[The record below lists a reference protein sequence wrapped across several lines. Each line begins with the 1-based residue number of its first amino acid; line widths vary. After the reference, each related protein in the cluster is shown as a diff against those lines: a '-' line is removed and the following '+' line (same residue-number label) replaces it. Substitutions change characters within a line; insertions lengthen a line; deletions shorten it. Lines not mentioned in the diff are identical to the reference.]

1 MKATLDVLDE
11 RLRRLLAQPCGR
23 AARIACAALVLL
35 GFAGVM
41 MTRSLALGH
50 HAATAVMMCLPLAA
64 MLVFA
69 MQIAREHEQG
79 ALGAL
84 LLGALCAAGMLAR
97 VSFLERSSGDYE
109 IYLADWLQKLAGGSF
124 AEGMR
129 QNIGEYNV
137 LYQYI
142 LFVITRLP
150 VPSLYAVKAV
160 SFIGD
165 AFLAGAA
172 ATLAQKDGKKSAAA
186 FGLALLLPTVALN
199 GGMFAQCDSLYAACA
214 LWGLALALERKPAG
228 AAVCFAL
235 SLAFKLQAVFLLPM
249 VAVLWA
255 DRKLRLL
262 PSTKRGERAAG
273 ALLVLVVAAVCTALP
288 ALLGGKSIG
297 ALLSIYSAQTG
308 LYTGLT
314 YNAPSFFALMNTT
327 GLDVYAYGNFGM
339 ALAFGACALL
349 VACGVKQAGKLTREG
364 YLRLALLLPLAIVFF
379 LPRMHERYFYLADI
393 LSAVLAAK
401 NKKAAPI
408 CALVALASLG
418 SYWETALPLS
428 FCALMMFAALILTL
442 RHTQREENVI

>member
-1 MKATLDVLDE
+1 MRAALDRLDE
-11 RLRRLLAQPCGR
+11 RLREGLIKPTGRTGQGISAVLTVLAFILL
-23 AARIACAALVLL
+23 
-35 GFAGVM
+35 M
-41 MTRSLALGH
+41 MTRTLNLIADAQMSVRI
-50 HAATAVMMCLPLAA
+50 ATAVCLALPLAV

-69 MQIAREHEQG
+69 LRSEKS
-79 ALGAL
+79 
-84 LLGALCAAGMLAR
+84 LLGTWGLCALCAAAMLAR
-97 VSFLERSSGDYE
+97 VSFIERSAGDYE
-109 IYLADWLQKLAGGSF
+109 YYLADWLQKLSAGSF
-124 AEGMR
+124 ADGMR

-142 LFVITRLP
+142 LFIITRLP
-150 VPSLYAVKAV
+150 VPPLYAVKAV

-172 ATLAQKDGKKSAAA
+172 ASLAEKDGKPNMAA
-186 FGLALLLPTVALN
+186 FGAMLLLPTVVLN

-214 LWGLALALERKPAG
+214 LWGLALALREKPAR

-255 DRKLRLL
+255 DRKLRLSDAL
-262 PSTKRGERAAG
+262 VFLATLAA
-273 ALLVLVVAAVCTALP
+273 TALP

-297 ALLSIYSAQTG
+297 ALLSSYTAQTG

-349 VACGVKQAGKLTREG
+349 VACGVKQAGRLTREG

-379 LPRMHERYFYLADI
+379 LPRMHERYFYLADV
-393 LSAVLAAK
+393 LSAVLAAE